1 MSQFWGKVLKT
12 AAVAVLVTAS
22 ATVASAQV
30 AQEKVTYLFPAP
42 DFLPAFAPFQIA
54 KAKGYYK
61 AEGLD
66 VDFQIGKGGADVAKQ
81 VAVGNADLGGGIGD
95 TSLIVRAN
103 GLTVKG
109 VALLGG
115 QSLTAV
121 YVRKDSGVKSIAD
134 LKGKNIGVLA
144 FQDTTYYNLLAV
156 LANAGLKKDDAS
168 IQAVGA
174 AGVVQLMIAKSLD
187 AISGVPEWAAAIE
200 AAGVPVERYAIN
212 DIFPAMAQAIL
223 ASDKAIKER
232 PKVVKGFV
240 TATLK
245 AVAEIMADP
254 EKASKE
260 YVAVVAQHAG
270 KEKAI
275 QGIMESYS
283 KQVYAPAAGLKLGQF
298 DSARMEKVQK
308 FYIDNK
314 IVETAVPI
322 AETFTNE
329 FVN

>member
-1 MSQFWGKVLKT
+1 MLAKLKT
-12 AAVAVLVTAS
+12 VALALALS
-22 ATVASAQV
+22 ATATLAL

-61 AEGLD
+61 VEGLD
-66 VDFQIGKGGADVAKQ
+66 IDFQVGKGGADVAKQ

-95 TSLIVRAN
+95 TALIVRAN

-121 YVRKDSGVKSIAD
+121 YVRKDASIKSIAD
-134 LKGKNIGVLA
+134 LKGKNVGVLA

-156 LANAGLKKDDAS
+156 LASAGLKKDDVS

-174 AGVVQLMIAKSLD
+174 AGVVQLMISGNLQ
-187 AISGVPEWAAAIE
+187 AISGVPEWAAGIE
-200 AAGVPVERYAIN
+200 AAGVPVERFGI
-212 DIFPAMAQAIL
+212 DQIFPAMAQAIL
-223 ASDKAIKER
+223 ASDKVIKER
-232 PKVVKGFV
+232 PKAVKGV
-240 TATLK
+240 VSATLK
-245 AVAEIMADP
+245 AMAEIMADP
-254 EKASKE
+254 EKAAKE
-260 YVAVVAQHAG
+260 YVAAVPQHAG

-275 QGIMESYS
+275 EAIMKSYS
-283 KQVYAPAAGLKLGQF
+283 AQVYAPAAGLKLGQF

-308 FYIDNK
+308 FYVDAK

-322 AETFTNE
+322 ADTYTNE